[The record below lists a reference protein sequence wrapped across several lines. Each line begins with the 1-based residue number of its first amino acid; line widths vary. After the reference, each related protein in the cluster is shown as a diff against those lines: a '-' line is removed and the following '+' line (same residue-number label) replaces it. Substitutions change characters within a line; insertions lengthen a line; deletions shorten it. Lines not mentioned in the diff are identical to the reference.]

1 MQMVKRLED
10 LVNMAAKN
18 GRRTLIV
25 AVAQDKDVLLAVKS
39 ASDAGLIKP
48 LLVGDPDQIKTA
60 AGEAGLDILNID
72 IFPVTDNQQACNM
85 AAGMARD
92 IKGSILMKGMVTT
105 GILMKAVLDKG
116 NGLMSGSLLSHIAFF
131 ESPFYHKLLCI
142 TDAALNISP
151 DLQEKAG
158 IINNAVDALHRLG
171 VALPKVGI
179 LAAVETVNPKM
190 EATTHAAM
198 LVSMQKRNQI
208 KGCLVDGP
216 LALDNA
222 ISAEAAHHKGIVSEV
237 AGNADILLAPDITSG
252 NILYKS
258 LIFLGGAVTAAM
270 IVGASVPVV
279 LTSRSDSDKSKF
291 LSIALAAAM
300 E

>member
-1 MQMVKRLED
+1 VKRLEE
-10 LVNMAAKN
+10 LVKMAAQK

-39 ASDAGLIKP
+39 ATEAGLIKP
-48 LLVGDPDQIKTA
+48 VLVGDPDEIKA
-60 AGEAGLDILNID
+60 EAREAGLDISAID
-72 IFPVTDNQQACNM
+72 IFPVTDKQQACNV

-92 IKGSILMKGMVTT
+92 SKGSILMKGMVTT

-131 ESPFYHKLLCI
+131 ESPYYHKLICI

-158 IINNAVDALHRLG
+158 IINNAVNAFHRLG
-171 VALPKVGI
+171 VPVPKVGI

-198 LVSMQKRNQI
+198 LVAMQKRNQI
-208 KGCLVDGP
+208 RGCIVDGP

-222 ISAEAAHHKGIVSEV
+222 VSAEAAHHKGIISEV
-237 AGNADILLAPDITSG
+237 AGDADILLAPDITSG

-279 LTSRSDSDKSKF
+279 LTSRSDSDRSKF

>member
-1 MQMVKRLED
+1 VKRLEE
-10 LVNMAAKN
+10 LVNMAALK
-18 GRRTLIV
+18 GRRKLIV

-39 ASDAGLIKP
+39 ASVAGLIEP
-48 LLVGDPDQIKTA
+48 LLVGDPDEIKA
-60 AGEAGLDILNID
+60 AAREAGLDISNIG
-72 IFPVTDNQQACNM
+72 IFPVTDKQQACNM

-92 IKGSILMKGMVTT
+92 NKNSILMKGMVTT

-131 ESPFYHKLLCI
+131 ESPYYHKLICV
-142 TDAALNISP
+142 TDAALNIAP
-151 DLQEKAG
+151 DVQEKAG
-158 IINNAVDALHRLG
+158 IINNAVNALHRLG
-171 VALPKVGI
+171 IALPKVAI
-179 LAAVETVNPKM
+179 LAAVETINPKM
-190 EATTHAAM
+190 EATAHAAL
-198 LVSMQKRNQI
+198 LVAMQKRNQI
-208 KGCLVDGP
+208 RGCLLDGP

-222 ISAEAAHHKGIVSEV
+222 ISAEAAHHKGIDSEV
-237 AGNADILLAPDITSG
+237 AGDADLLVAPEITSG

>member
-1 MQMVKRLED
+1 MKRLED

-48 LLVGDPDQIKTA
+48 LLVGDPDQIKIA
-60 AGEAGLDILNID
+60 AREAGLDISD
-72 IFPVTDNQQACNM
+72 TDVFPATDNQQACNI
-85 AAGMARD
+85 AAGLARD
-92 IKGSILMKGMVTT
+92 NKGSILMKGMVTT
-105 GILMKAVLDKG
+105 GILMKAVLDKE

-131 ESPFYHKLLCI
+131 ESPYYHKLICV

-158 IINNAVDALHRLG
+158 IINNAVNALHRLG
-171 VALPKVGI
+171 VAIPKVGI

-208 KGCLVDGP
+208 KGCLIDGP

-237 AGNADILLAPDITSG
+237 AGDADILLAPDITSG

-270 IVGASVPVV
+270 IVGALVPVV

>member
-1 MQMVKRLED
+1 MKRLED
-10 LVNMAAKN
+10 LVAMAAQK
-18 GRRTLIV
+18 GCRTLIV
-25 AVAQDKDVLLAVKS
+25 AVAQDLDVLLAVKS
-39 ASDAGLIKP
+39 AADAGFVKP
-48 LLVGDPDQIKTA
+48 LLVGDPDEIKEIAGKAALDLSTVEIKGVTDKQQACDTA
-60 AGEAGLDILNID
+60 AGL
-72 IFPVTDNQQACNM
+72 
-85 AAGMARD
+85 ARD
-92 IKGSILMKGMVTT
+92 NKGSILMKGMVTT
-105 GILMKAVLDKG
+105 GMLMKAVLDKS
-116 NGLMSGSLLSHIAFF
+116 NGLMSGGLLSHIAFF
-131 ESPFYHKLLCI
+131 ESPYYHKLICI

-158 IINNAVDALHRLG
+158 IINNAVNAMHRLG
-171 VALPKVGI
+171 VPLPKVGI

-198 LVSMQKRNQI
+198 LVAMQKRNQI

-222 ISAEAAHHKGIVSEV
+222 ISMEAAHHKGIISEV
-237 AGNADILLAPDITSG
+237 AGDADILLAPDITSG

-279 LTSRSDSDKSKF
+279 LTSRSDSDRSKF

>member
-1 MQMVKRLED
+1 MKRLED
-10 LVNMAAKN
+10 LVNMAAQK

-39 ASDAGLIKP
+39 ASEAGLIKP
-48 LLVGDPDQIKTA
+48 ILVGDPDEIKTEA
-60 AGEAGLDILNID
+60 REAGLDISTMEL
-72 IFPVTDNQQACNM
+72 FPVTDKQQACNV

-92 IKGSILMKGMVTT
+92 HKGSILMKGMVTT

-131 ESPFYHKLLCI
+131 ESPYYHKLICI
-142 TDAALNISP
+142 TDAALNINP
-151 DLQEKAG
+151 DLQEKVG
-158 IINNAVDALHRLG
+158 IINNAVNAFHRLG
-171 VALPKVGI
+171 VPMPKVGI

-198 LVSMQKRNQI
+198 LVAMQKRNQI
-208 KGCLVDGP
+208 RGCLVDGP

-237 AGNADILLAPDITSG
+237 AGDADILLAPDITSG

-279 LTSRSDSDKSKF
+279 LTSRSDSDRSKF

>member
-1 MQMVKRLED
+1 VKRLED
-10 LVNMAAKN
+10 LVNMAAQK

-39 ASDAGLIKP
+39 ASEAGIIKP
-48 LLVGDPDQIKTA
+48 LLVGDPDEIKA
-60 AGEAGLDILNID
+60 EAKEAELDISDID
-72 IFPVTDNQQACNM
+72 IFPVTDPQEACNM

-92 IKGSILMKGMVTT
+92 NKGSILMKGMVTT

-116 NGLMSGSLLSHIAFF
+116 NGLTMGGLLSHIAFF
-131 ESPFYHKLLCI
+131 ESPYYHKLICV

-151 DLQEKAG
+151 DLLEKAG
-158 IINNAVDALHRLG
+158 IINNAVNALHRLG

-198 LVSMQKRNQI
+198 LVAMQKRNQI
-208 KGCLVDGP
+208 KGCLIEGP

-222 ISAEAAHHKGIVSEV
+222 ISAEAAHHKGIVSDV
-237 AGNADILLAPDITSG
+237 AGDADILLAPDITAG

-291 LSIALAAAM
+291 LSIALAVAM

>member
-1 MQMVKRLED
+1 VKRLED
-10 LVNMAAKN
+10 LVDMAAKK

-39 ASDAGLIKP
+39 AAEAGLIIP
-48 LLVGDPDQIKTA
+48 VLVGDPEEIKA
-60 AGEAGLDILNID
+60 EAKEAGFDISNID
-72 IFPVTDNQQACNM
+72 IFPVADKQQACNI

-92 IKGSILMKGMVTT
+92 NKGSILMKGMVTT

-116 NGLMSGSLLSHIAFF
+116 NGLMSGGLLSHIAFF
-131 ESPFYHKLLCI
+131 ESPYYHKLICL
-142 TDAALNISP
+142 TDAALNINP

-158 IINNAVDALHRLG
+158 IINNAVNALHRLG
-171 VALPKVGI
+171 VPMPKVGI

-198 LVSMQKRNQI
+198 LVAMQKRNQI
-208 KGCLVDGP
+208 RGCLIDGP

-222 ISAEAAHHKGIVSEV
+222 VSAEAAHHKGIVSEV
-237 AGNADILLAPDITSG
+237 AGDADILLAPEITSG

-258 LIFLGGAVTAAM
+258 MIFLGGAVTAAM

-279 LTSRSDSDKSKF
+279 LTSRSDSDRSKF

>member
-1 MQMVKRLED
+1 
-10 LVNMAAKN
+10 
-18 GRRTLIV
+18 
-25 AVAQDKDVLLAVKS
+25 
-39 ASDAGLIKP
+39 
-48 LLVGDPDQIKTA
+48 
-60 AGEAGLDILNID
+60 
-72 IFPVTDNQQACNM
+72 M

-92 IKGSILMKGMVTT
+92 TKNSILMKGMVTT
-105 GILMKAVLDKG
+105 GMLMKAVLDKG
-116 NGLMSGSLLSHIAFF
+116 NGLMSGNLLSHIAFF
-131 ESPFYHKLLCI
+131 ESPYYHKLLCI
-142 TDAALNISP
+142 TDAALNIAP
-151 DLQEKAG
+151 DLHEKAG
-158 IINNAVDALHRLG
+158 IIINAVNALHRLG
-171 VALPKVGI
+171 IALPKVGI

-190 EATTHAAM
+190 EATIHAAM
-198 LVSMQKRNQI
+198 LVAMQKRNQI
-208 KGCLVDGP
+208 RDCLIDGP

-222 ISAEAAHHKGIVSEV
+222 ISAEAARHKGIVSEV
-237 AGNADILLAPDITSG
+237 AGDADLLVAPEITSG

>member
-1 MQMVKRLED
+1 VKRLED
-10 LVNMAAKN
+10 LVNMAAQK

-25 AVAQDKDVLLAVKS
+25 AVAQDKEVLLAVKS

-48 LLVGDPDQIKTA
+48 LLVGDPDEIKEA
-60 AGEAGLDILNID
+60 AKEAGLDITNID
-72 IFPVTDNQQACNM
+72 IFPVTDKQQACNM

-92 IKGSILMKGMVTT
+92 NQNSILMKGIVTT
-105 GILMKAVLDKG
+105 GMLMKAVLDKG
-116 NGLMSGSLLSHIAFF
+116 NGLMSGNLLSHIAFF
-131 ESPFYHKLLCI
+131 ESPYYHKLICI
-142 TDAALNISP
+142 TDAALNIAP

-158 IINNAVDALHRLG
+158 IINNAVHALHRLG
-171 VALPKVGI
+171 VTLPKVGI

-198 LVSMQKRNQI
+198 LVAMQKRNQI
-208 KGCLVDGP
+208 RGCLIDGP

-222 ISAEAAHHKGIVSEV
+222 ISADAAHHKGIISDV
-237 AGNADILLAPDITSG
+237 AGDADILLAPDITAG

-279 LTSRSDSDKSKF
+279 LTSRSDSGKSKF

>member
-1 MQMVKRLED
+1 M
-10 LVNMAAKN
+10 
-18 GRRTLIV
+18 
-25 AVAQDKDVLLAVKS
+25 
-39 ASDAGLIKP
+39 P
-48 LLVGDPDQIKTA
+48 
-60 AGEAGLDILNID
+60 
-72 IFPVTDNQQACNM
+72 F
-85 AAGMARD
+85 
-92 IKGSILMKGMVTT
+92 T
-105 GILMKAVLDKG
+105 GWEL
-116 NGLMSGSLLSHIAFF
+116 
-131 ESPFYHKLLCI
+131 P
-142 TDAALNISP
+142 
-151 DLQEKAG
+151 
-158 IINNAVDALHRLG
+158 
-171 VALPKVGI
+171 LPKVAI

-198 LVSMQKRNQI
+198 LVAMQKRNQI
-208 KGCLVDGP
+208 KGCLIDGP

-237 AGNADILLAPDITSG
+237 AGDADILLAPDITSG

>member
-1 MQMVKRLED
+1 VKRLED
-10 LVNMAAKN
+10 LVNMAAQK

-39 ASDAGLIKP
+39 ASDAGIIKP
-48 LLVGDPDQIKTA
+48 LLVGDPDEIKTA
-60 AGEAGLDILNID
+60 AKDAGFDILGID
-72 IFPVTDNQQACNM
+72 IFPVADKQQACNM

-92 IKGSILMKGMVTT
+92 NKGSILMKGNVTT
-105 GILMKAVLDKG
+105 GMLMKAVLDKG
-116 NGLMSGSLLSHIAFF
+116 NGLMTGSLLSHIAFF
-131 ESPFYHKLLCI
+131 ESPYYHKLICV

-190 EATTHAAM
+190 EATIHAAM
-198 LVSMQKRNQI
+198 LVAMQKRNQI
-208 KGCLVDGP
+208 RGCLIDGP

-222 ISAEAAHHKGIVSEV
+222 VSGEAAHHKGIVSDV
-237 AGNADILLAPDITSG
+237 AGDADILLAPDITSG

>member
-1 MQMVKRLED
+1 VKRLEE
-10 LVNMAAKN
+10 LVDMAAKK

-25 AVAQDKDVLLAVKS
+25 AVAQDKEVLQAVKS
-39 ASDAGLIKP
+39 AAEAGLIIP
-48 LLVGDPDQIKTA
+48 VLIGDPEEIKTEA
-60 AGEAGLDILNID
+60 REAGLDISTID
-72 IFPVTDNQQACNM
+72 IFPVTDKQQACTI

-92 IKGSILMKGMVTT
+92 NKGSILMKGMVTT
-105 GILMKAVLDKG
+105 GMLMKAVLDKG

-131 ESPFYHKLLCI
+131 ESPYYHKLICL
-142 TDAALNISP
+142 TDAALNINP
-151 DLQEKAG
+151 DLQEKTG
-158 IINNAVDALHRLG
+158 IINNAVNALHRLG
-171 VALPKVGI
+171 VPMPKVAI

-198 LVSMQKRNQI
+198 LVAMQKRNQI
-208 KGCLVDGP
+208 RGCLIDGP

-222 ISAEAAHHKGIVSEV
+222 VSAEAAHHKGIVSDV
-237 AGNADILLAPDITSG
+237 AGDADILLAPEITSG

-258 LIFLGGAVTAAM
+258 MIFLGGAVTAAM

-279 LTSRSDSDKSKF
+279 LTSRSDSDRSKF

>member
-1 MQMVKRLED
+1 MKRLED
-10 LVNMAAKN
+10 LVNMAAQK

-39 ASDAGLIKP
+39 ASDAGLINP
-48 LLVGDPDQIKTA
+48 LLVGDPDEIKVA
-60 AGEAGLDILNID
+60 AREAGLDISNID
-72 IFPVTDNQQACNM
+72 LFPVTDNQQACNM

-92 IKGSILMKGMVTT
+92 RKGSILMKGMVTT

-131 ESPFYHKLLCI
+131 ESPYYHKLICV

-198 LVSMQKRNQI
+198 LVAMQKRNQI
-208 KGCLVDGP
+208 RGCLVDGP

-222 ISAEAAHHKGIVSEV
+222 ISAEAAHHKGIISDV
-237 AGNADILLAPDITSG
+237 AGDADILLAPDITSG

-258 LIFLGGAVTAAM
+258 LIFLGGAITAAM

>member
-1 MQMVKRLED
+1 VKRLED
-10 LVNMAAKN
+10 LVNMAALKV
-18 GRRTLIV
+18 RRTLIV

-48 LLVGDPDQIKTA
+48 LLVGDPDEIKVA
-60 AGEAGLDILNID
+60 AKEAGLDISTID
-72 IFPVTDNQQACNM
+72 IFPVTDKQQACIM

-92 IKGSILMKGMVTT
+92 NKDSILMKGMVTT
-105 GILMKAVLDKG
+105 GMLMKAVLDKG
-116 NGLMSGSLLSHIAFF
+116 NGLMLSSLLSHIAFF
-131 ESPFYHKLLCI
+131 ESPYYHKLICV
-142 TDAALNISP
+142 TDAELNISP

-158 IINNAVDALHRLG
+158 IINNAVNALHRLG
-171 VALPKVGI
+171 IALPKVAI

-198 LVSMQKRNQI
+198 LVAMQKRNQI
-208 KGCLVDGP
+208 KGCLIDGP

-222 ISAEAAHHKGIVSEV
+222 ISAEAAHHKGIVSDV
-237 AGNADILLAPDITSG
+237 AGDADILLAPDITSG

-279 LTSRSDSDKSKF
+279 LTSRSDSNKSKF

>member
-1 MQMVKRLED
+1 MKKLED
-10 LVNMAAKN
+10 LVNMAAQK

-48 LLVGDPDQIKTA
+48 WLVGDPGEIKVA
-60 AGEAGLDILNID
+60 AKEAGLDISNID

-92 IKGSILMKGMVTT
+92 NKDSILMKGMVTT
-105 GILMKAVLDKG
+105 SILMRAVLDKE

-131 ESPFYHKLLCI
+131 ESPYYHKLLCV

-158 IINNAVDALHRLG
+158 IINNAVYALHRLG

-198 LVSMQKRNQI
+198 LVAMQKRNQI
-208 KGCLVDGP
+208 KGCLIDGP

-222 ISAEAAHHKGIVSEV
+222 ISAEAAHHKGIVSDV
-237 AGNADILLAPDITSG
+237 AGDADILLAPDITSG

>member
-1 MQMVKRLED
+1 VKRLED

-25 AVAQDKDVLLAVKS
+25 AVAQDKEVLLAVKS
-39 ASDAGLIKP
+39 ASVAGLVKP
-48 LLVGDPDQIKTA
+48 LLVGDPEQIKVA
-60 AGEAGLDILNID
+60 AGEAGLDISSFEI
-72 IFPVTDNQQACNM
+72 IQETDNQLACNK
-85 AAGMARD
+85 AAGLARD
-92 IKGSILMKGMVTT
+92 NKGSILMKGMVAT
-105 GILMKAVLDKG
+105 GTLMKAVLDKA
-116 NGLMSGSLLSHIAFF
+116 NGLMTGSLLSHIAFF
-131 ESPFYHKLLCI
+131 ESPYYHKLICV

-158 IINNAVDALHRLG
+158 IISNAVNALHRLG
-171 VALPKVGI
+171 VALPKVGV

-208 KGCLVDGP
+208 KGCLIDGP

-222 ISAEAAHHKGIVSEV
+222 ISAEAAHHTGIVSEV
-237 AGNADILLAPDITSG
+237 AGDADILLAPDITSG

-279 LTSRSDSDKSKF
+279 LTSRSDTDRSKF
-291 LSIALAAAM
+291 LSIALAAAL

>member
-1 MQMVKRLED
+1 MKRLED
-10 LVNMAAKN
+10 LVNMAAQKS
-18 GRRTLIV
+18 RRALIV

-48 LLVGDPDQIKTA
+48 MLVGDPDEIKKV
-60 AGEAGLDILNID
+60 AGEAGFDISNIE
-72 IFPVTDNQQACNM
+72 IIPATDKQQACNI
-85 AAGMARD
+85 AAGLARD
-92 IKGSILMKGMVTT
+92 LKNSILMKGMIPT
-105 GILMKAVLDKG
+105 GMLMKAVLDKG
-116 NGLMSGSLLSHIAFF
+116 NGLMAGSLLSHIAFF
-131 ESPFYHKLLCI
+131 ESPYYHKLICV

-158 IINNAVDALHRLG
+158 IINNAVSAFRRLG
-171 VALPKVGI
+171 VQMPKVAI

-190 EATTHAAM
+190 EATMHAAM
-198 LVSMQKRNQI
+198 LMAMQKRNQI
-208 KGCLVDGP
+208 TGCLIDGP

-222 ISAEAAHHKGIVSEV
+222 ISSEAAHHKGIDSEV
-237 AGNADILLAPDITSG
+237 AGDADILLAPDITAG

-258 LIFLGGAVTAAM
+258 MIFLGGAITAAM

>member
-1 MQMVKRLED
+1 VKRLDE
-10 LVNMAAKN
+10 LVGMAALK
-18 GRRTLIV
+18 GRRALIV
-25 AVAQDKDVLLAVKS
+25 AVAQDKEVLLAVKA
-39 ASDAGLIKP
+39 ASDAGLIEP
-48 LLVGDPDQIKTA
+48 LLVGDPDGIRMLA
-60 AGEAGLDILNID
+60 NESGLDVTNLEIIAA
-72 IFPVTDNQQACNM
+72 TDNQHACNL
-85 AAGMARD
+85 AAGMAKDRKD
-92 IKGSILMKGMVTT
+92 CILMKGLVST
-105 GILMKAVLDKG
+105 GMLMRAVLDKG

-131 ESPFYHKLLCI
+131 ETPYYHKLICL

-158 IINNAVDALHRLG
+158 IINNAVSAFHRLG
-171 VALPKVGI
+171 VALPKVAI

-190 EATTHAAM
+190 EATTHAAL
-198 LVSMQKRNQI
+198 LVAMQRRNQI

-222 ISAEAAHHKGIVSEV
+222 ISAEAAHHKGIDSEV
-237 AGNADILLAPDITSG
+237 AGDADILLAPEITSG

-300 E
+300 

>member
-1 MQMVKRLED
+1 VKRLEE
-10 LVNMAAKN
+10 LINMAAQK

-39 ASDAGLIKP
+39 ASLAGLIKP
-48 LLVGDPDQIKTA
+48 LLVGDPDEIKSEA
-60 AGEAGLDILNID
+60 REAGLDITNID
-72 IFPVTDNQQACNM
+72 IFPVTDKQEACNM

-92 IKGSILMKGMVTT
+92 NKGSILMKGMVTT
-105 GILMKAVLDKG
+105 GILMKAVLDKA

-131 ESPFYHKLLCI
+131 ESPYYHKLICI
-142 TDAALNISP
+142 TDAALNIAP
-151 DLQEKAG
+151 DLQEKTG
-158 IINNAVDALHRLG
+158 IINNAVNALHRLG

-198 LVSMQKRNQI
+198 LVAMQKRNQI
-208 KGCLVDGP
+208 KGCLIDGP

-222 ISAEAAHHKGIVSEV
+222 VSAEAAHHKGIISDV
-237 AGNADILLAPDITSG
+237 AGDADILLAPDITSG

-279 LTSRSDSDKSKF
+279 LTSRSDSDRSKF

>member
-1 MQMVKRLED
+1 VKRLEE

-39 ASDAGLIKP
+39 ASEAGLIKP
-48 LLVGDPDQIKTA
+48 LLVGDPDQIKAA
-60 AGEAGLDILNID
+60 AGEAGLDISTID
-72 IFPVTDNQQACNM
+72 IIPETDNQQACNI
-85 AAGMARD
+85 AACMARD
-92 IKGSILMKGMVTT
+92 NKGSILMKGMVAT
-105 GILMKAVLDKG
+105 GTLMKSVLDKG

-131 ESPFYHKLLCI
+131 ESPYYHKLICV

-171 VALPKVGI
+171 VAVPKVGI

-222 ISAEAAHHKGIVSEV
+222 VSAEAAHHKGIVSEV
-237 AGNADILLAPDITSG
+237 AGDADILLAPDITSG

>member
-1 MQMVKRLED
+1 MQLAVQK
-10 LVNMAAKN
+10 
-18 GRRTLIV
+18 GQRTLIV

-39 ASDAGLIKP
+39 ATEAGLIKP
-48 LLVGDPDQIKTA
+48 ILVGDPGEIRDE
-60 AGEAGLDILNID
+60 AGEAGLDVSKIE
-72 IFPVTDNQQACNM
+72 IFPVTDKQQACTL

-92 IKGSILMKGMVTT
+92 IQGSILMKGMVTT
-105 GILMKAVLDKG
+105 GMLMKAVLDKG
-116 NGLMSGSLLSHIAFF
+116 NGLMAGSLLSHIAFF
-131 ESPFYHKLLCI
+131 ESPYYHKLICI
-142 TDAALNISP
+142 TDAALNINP
-151 DLQEKAG
+151 DLQEKSG
-158 IINNAVDALHRLG
+158 IINNAVNAFHRLG
-171 VALPKVGI
+171 VPMPKVAV

-190 EATTHAAM
+190 EATTHAAL
-198 LVSMQKRNQI
+198 LVAMQKRNQI
-208 KGCLVDGP
+208 KGCLIDGP

-222 ISAEAAHHKGIVSEV
+222 VSAEAARHKGIVSEV
-237 AGNADILLAPDITSG
+237 AGDADILLAPDITSG

-279 LTSRSDSDKSKF
+279 LTSRSDSDRSKF

>member
-1 MQMVKRLED
+1 MKRLED
-10 LVNMAAKN
+10 LVKMAAKN

-25 AVAQDKDVLLAVKS
+25 AVAQDKDVLLAVKY
-39 ASDAGLIKP
+39 ASDAGIIKP
-48 LLVGDPDQIKTA
+48 VLVGDPDEIKVA
-60 AGEAGLDILNID
+60 AGEAGLDISNIE
-72 IFPVTDNQQACNM
+72 IFPETDNQQACNM
-85 AAGMARD
+85 AAGLARD
-92 IKGSILMKGMVTT
+92 NKGSILMKGMVTT

-131 ESPFYHKLLCI
+131 ESPYYHKLICV

-171 VALPKVGI
+171 IALPKVGI

-208 KGCLVDGP
+208 RGCLIDGP

-237 AGNADILLAPDITSG
+237 AGDADILLAPDITSG

>member
-1 MQMVKRLED
+1 MKRLED

-18 GRRTLIV
+18 GRRTLVV

-48 LLVGDPDQIKTA
+48 LLVGDSDEIKVA
-60 AGEAGLDILNID
+60 AREAGLDISNID

-92 IKGSILMKGMVTT
+92 NKGSILMKGMVAT
-105 GILMKAVLDKG
+105 GILMKAVLDKE

-131 ESPFYHKLLCI
+131 ESPYYHKLICI

-158 IINNAVDALHRLG
+158 IINNAVNALHRLG

-198 LVSMQKRNQI
+198 LVAMQKRNQI
-208 KGCLVDGP
+208 RGCLIDGP

-222 ISAEAAHHKGIVSEV
+222 ISAEAAHHKGIVSDV
-237 AGNADILLAPDITSG
+237 AGDADILLAPDITSG

>member
-1 MQMVKRLED
+1 MKRLED
-10 LVNMAAKN
+10 LVQLAAQK
-18 GRRTLIV
+18 GRRILIV

-39 ASDAGLIKP
+39 ATEAGLIKP
-48 LLVGDPDQIKTA
+48 ILVGDPDEIKA
-60 AGEAGLDILNID
+60 AATEADLDISIID
-72 IFPVTDNQQACNM
+72 IFPVTDKQQACNV

-92 IKGSILMKGMVTT
+92 TQGSILMKGMVPT
-105 GILMKAVLDKG
+105 GTIMRAVLDKG
-116 NGLMSGSLLSHIAFF
+116 NGLMSGTLLSHIALF
-131 ESPFYHKLLCI
+131 ESPYYHKLICI
-142 TDAALNISP
+142 TDAALNINP
-151 DLQEKAG
+151 DLQDKSG
-158 IINNAVDALHRLG
+158 IINNAVNAFHRLG
-171 VALPKVGI
+171 VPMPKVAV

-190 EATTHAAM
+190 EATAHAAL
-198 LVSMQKRNQI
+198 LVAMQKRNQI
-208 KGCLVDGP
+208 RGCLVDGP

-222 ISAEAAHHKGIVSEV
+222 VSAEAAHHKGIVSEV
-237 AGNADILLAPDITSG
+237 AGDADILLAPDITSG

-279 LTSRSDSDKSKF
+279 LTSRSDSDRSKF